1 MNDYGS
7 MGSVG
12 TWTTSVVRYR
22 ELKASGRSFAC
33 DFSLLGAV
41 VIPSKLYLRA
51 KDRYIRTQI
60 NRRRQNHAESNSI
73 KQDSTDH
80 QSDKHSK
87 RPDVV
92 K

>member
-1 MNDYGS
+1 MIMEAWVQWAHGLQ
-7 MGSVG
+7 V
-12 TWTTSVVRYR
+12 
-22 ELKASGRSFAC
+22 SFAIANLRHLV
-33 DFSLLGAV
+33 DHLLATLSCSELWSFRV
-41 VIPSKLYLRA
+41 SFICELRI
-51 KDRYIRTQI
+51 YIRTQI